1 MQAAADRDHAEA
13 DLESTLRSRQ
23 EAAAAQLEQA
33 RQQIQGVLTT
43 TQGAAAQE
51 FQEAQQVVTER
62 FEEIHHAAAREL
74 SAARL
79 KANSQCDADM
89 ERTLADHKEACWT
102 ITTVFEADK
111 KVAKDQLLDRQ
122 RQVGTIMQH
131 LDAQHEGALALL
143 GEWDLDEMCSRLSV
157 AGRKVEEQ
165 EDAFAVLKQCAAQAD
180 AQLAGLRSLRI
191 PRLLKGYRL
200 VFLLVAAWLV
210 LLAPGLILEKWYIW
224 LATVTGAVASIGL
237 ALGLWLKATLK
248 AHVIALYT
256 GLRAACLTAGPLQK
270 RCLDQAHANYQGQI
284 DRARW
289 RHDGSMHGT
298 EVEHKKKTEER
309 TRRRDRELRQAEEKY
324 QPLLDKATRR
334 RDRELR
340 QAEEKYQGLM
350 ADSTATYERDL
361 QAATESHARQQAEA
375 RETYIRDW
383 KVMGGK
389 WKQALARFS
398 AVMGEINDEC
408 RRLFPDWT
416 EDTPAAWRPSPVV
429 PRGIRFGDL
438 QVGPEGVPHAVP
450 RDKRLQSLQVPELT
464 VPALLGFPE
473 RGSLLLKAHGEGRAE
488 AVRLLQA
495 VMLRCLSAI
504 PPGKARFTII
514 DPVGLGESF
523 AAFTHLADFMEA
535 LIGSRIWTETTH
547 IEQRLADLTEHI
559 ENVLQKYLRNQFETL
574 EEYNAQAGE
583 VAEPYRFLVI
593 ANFPVGFSVEAAR
606 RLVSIVSSGA
616 RCGLATFISVDTR
629 HEAPMHFNP
638 ADLER
643 SGATILEWKEG
654 RFQWQDDIFGR
665 FPLRL
670 EEPPDPA
677 LCTALL
683 QKVGAAAKDASRV
696 EVPFLTVAPPPE
708 QWWTGDTRGGLRVP
722 LGRAGAIKKQYLE
735 LGKGT
740 AQHVL
745 VAGKTGSGKSTL
757 LHALIT
763 QLALQYSPD
772 EVELYLVDFKKGVE
786 FKTYATHEL
795 PHARVVAIESE
806 REFGLSVLQRLDVEL
821 RRRGDRFRALGVH
834 DLGACRKALG
844 EPLPRVLLIVDEFQE
859 FFVEDDKV
867 AQEAALLLD
876 RLVRQGR
883 AFGIHILLGSQTLG
897 GAYSLARTT
906 IDQMAVRIALQ
917 CSEADGH
924 LILSKENSA
933 ARLLSRPGEAI
944 YNDANGLVE
953 GNDIFQ
959 VVWLSDAQRE
969 DCLRKIQELA
979 QRHGVTAPPQI
990 VFEGNAPA
998 SLDKNPL
1005 LHKVLE
1011 APSWPAATS
1020 AYSAWLGEAIAIKDP
1035 TAAVFRR
1042 QSGANL
1048 LLVGQHGE
1056 AALGILTAALVSL
1069 GAQLPPPAN
1078 GSGLV
1083 PLTWLGDPTQ
1093 DVPAADGLL
1102 TRLPNILPGQLR
1114 VPAWLEQATVL
1125 SELAGEVDRRHKARE
1140 ADAPPLFLF
1149 IYGLQRFRDLRKPE
1163 DDFSFGRRGED
1174 KPAPPSKLFANILR
1188 EGPPVGVFTLLW
1200 CDTLTNLNRAFDRQ
1214 GLRELELRVLF
1225 QMSAADSSNLIDSP
1239 IAAKLG
1245 MSRALFCTEEQ
1256 GRMEK
1261 FRPYGH
1267 PSEVW
1272 LEWVKERVGQKALG
1286 AQKLVSQG

>member
-1 MQAAADRDHAEA
+1 M
-13 DLESTLRSRQ
+13 
-23 EAAAAQLEQA
+23 
-33 RQQIQGVLTT
+33 
-43 TQGAAAQE
+43 
-51 FQEAQQVVTER
+51 
-62 FEEIHHAAAREL
+62 
-74 SAARL
+74 
-79 KANSQCDADM
+79 
-89 ERTLADHKEACWT
+89 
-102 ITTVFEADK
+102 
-111 KVAKDQLLDRQ
+111 
-122 RQVGTIMQH
+122 
-131 LDAQHEGALALL
+131 ALL
-143 GEWDLDEMCSRLSV
+143 AEWDLDTVCSRLSIP
-157 AGRKVEEQ
+157 GRKIDEQ
-165 EDAFAVLKQCAAQAD
+165 EDTFAALKRCAATVE
-180 AQLAGLRSLRI
+180 AQLAALRHLRI
-191 PRLLKGYRL
+191 PKLLKGYRL
-200 VFLLVAAWLV
+200 VFLLAAAWLV
-210 LLAPGLILEKWYIW
+210 LLSPALLMERWYVW
-224 LATVTGAVASIGL
+224 VAAVTGAVATIGL

-248 AHVIALYT
+248 AHVIVLYT
-256 GLRAACLTAGPLQK
+256 GLREAVLTAAPLQK
-270 RCLDQAHANYQGQI
+270 RCVEEAQANYQGQI

-289 RHDGSMHGT
+289 RQEGSLHQT
-298 EVEHKKKTEER
+298 QEDYQKKTQDR

-324 QPLLDKATRR
+324 QPLLDKAKRR
-334 RDRELR
+334 RDADLR
-340 QAEEKYQGLM
+340 QAEEQYQHLL
-350 ADSTATYERDL
+350 ADSTARHNRDL
-361 QAATESHARQQAEA
+361 QTATEKHAGEREAA
-375 RETYIRDW
+375 REAYVRDW
-383 KVMGGK
+383 KAMGGH
-389 WKQALARFS
+389 WKQALAHFG
-398 AVMGEINDEC
+398 AVMGDVTEAC
-408 RRLFPDWT
+408 RVLFPEWT
-416 EDTPAAWRPSPVV
+416 EGAAAAWRPSPAV
-429 PRGIRFGDL
+429 PGGIRFGAL
-438 QVGPEGVPHAVP
+438 QVGPEWVPHAVP
-450 RDKRLQSLQVPELT
+450 RDKHLKSLQVPALT
-464 VPALLGFPE
+464 VPALLAFPE
-473 RGSLLLKAHGEGRAE
+473 RGSLLLKARDEGRAE
-488 AVRLLQA
+488 AVQLLQA
-495 VMLRCLSAI
+495 VMLRCLTAI
-504 PPGKARFTII
+504 PPGKARFTIF

-523 AAFTHLADFMEA
+523 AAFTHLADYEEA
-535 LIGSRIWTETTH
+535 LIGSRIWTEAMH
-547 IEQRLADLTEHI
+547 IEQRLADLTEHV

-616 RCGLATFISVDTR
+616 RCGLQTLISVDTR
-629 HEAPMHFNP
+629 QEPPMHFEP

-654 RFQWQDDIFGR
+654 RFQWQDEIFGR
-665 FPLRL
+665 FPLTL
-670 EEPPDPA
+670 ETPAESA

-683 QKVGAAAKDASRV
+683 QKAGAAAKEASRV
-696 EVPFLTVAPPPE
+696 EVPFMTVAPPPE
-708 QWWTGDTRGGLRVP
+708 QWWTGDTRTGLRVP

-772 EVELYLVDFKKGVE
+772 EIELYLVDFKKGVE
-786 FKTYATHEL
+786 FKTYATHVL

-821 RRRGDRFRALGVH
+821 RRRGDRFRELGVH
-834 DLGACRKALG
+834 DLAACRKALG
-844 EPLPRVLLIVDEFQE
+844 QPLPRVLLVVDEFQE

-924 LILSKENSA
+924 LILSKDNSA

-969 DCLRKIQELA
+969 ECLQKIQELA
-979 QRHGVTAPPQI
+979 RTHGVTPPPQI

-998 SLDKNPL
+998 NLDQNPL
-1005 LHKVLE
+1005 LHRLLE
-1011 APSWPAATS
+1011 APTWPAPGP

-1042 QSGANL
+1042 HSGANL

-1056 AALGILTAALVSL
+1056 AALGILTGALVSL
-1069 GAQLPPPAN
+1069 GAQVPPPSSQPA
-1078 GSGLV
+1078 LR
-1083 PLTWLGDPTQ
+1083 PLTWLGDPAL
-1093 DVPAADGLL
+1093 DVPTADGLL
-1102 TRLPNILPGQLR
+1102 TRLPEVLPRQLR
-1114 VPAWLEQATVL
+1114 VAAWRDLGAVL
-1125 SELAGEVDRRHKARE
+1125 GELADEVDRRHKARE
-1140 ADAPPLFLF
+1140 SDAPPLFLF
-1149 IYGLQRFRDLRKPE
+1149 LYGLQRFRDLRKPD
-1163 DDFSFGRRGED
+1163 DDFSFSRRGED
-1174 KPAPPSKLFANILR
+1174 KPAQPSKLFTNILR
-1188 EGPPVGVFTLLW
+1188 EGPTVGVFTLVW
-1200 CDTLTNLNRAFDRQ
+1200 CDTVTNLNRAFDRQ

-1225 QMSAADSSNLIDSP
+1225 QLSAADSSNLIDSP
-1239 IAAKLG
+1239 VAAKLG

-1261 FRPYGH
+1261 FRPYGY

-1272 LEWVKERVGQKALG
+1272 LGWVKETMRQKAV
-1286 AQKLVSQG
+1286 ATPSLVAPG